1 MLHLKIDFKSFFQK
15 GIKPINEDFAIR
27 LICGYQGSGKSYV
40 ACYMVLNYHKGKTIK
55 TNIKSFTSEF
65 NQVIYFE
72 KLEDIYEDEEIGYV
86 YVIDELSKKFNKDSK
101 IDTKFYSWLQQSR
114 KHNRYV
120 YLITQ
125 EYINVPT
132 FLRGIANLVYLTSKV
147 PLLPIFV
154 TKLGVPYLTE
164 DYEWS
169 INTTSVILY
178 KRTKYISIH
187 YDTRE
192 SIPIL

>member
-1 MLHLKIDFKSFFQK
+1 MILKVFSK

-86 YVIDELSKKFNKDSK
+86 YVIDELSKNSIK
-101 IDTKFYSWLQQSR
+101 IVK
-114 KHNRYV
+114 
-120 YLITQ
+120 LILIFILGYNNHVNITDM
-125 EYINVPT
+125 YI
-132 FLRGIANLVYLTSKV
+132 L
-147 PLLPIFV
+147 
-154 TKLGVPYLTE
+154 
-164 DYEWS
+164 
-169 INTTSVILY
+169 
-178 KRTKYISIH
+178 
-187 YDTRE
+187 
-192 SIPIL
+192 